1 MNVRKAFPLLPG
13 LLLALLLQGC
23 LMGPDYRRPELAV
36 PAQVRGESSATS
48 ASVGDLGWWQV
59 YQDPALDTLI
69 RQALQRNLDLRIAA
83 ARIEQARAAAGISRL
98 QQLPQIDAA
107 AAAQRRQSAE
117 SERAPGQERVSE
129 RGSAAVNLSWELDLW
144 GRLRRLNESARAEL
158 LASEFARR
166 GVTNSLVADLAT
178 AYFSLQSFDRRL
190 DITRRTLATREE
202 FLKLTRAQ
210 FQRGVVSGL
219 DVASAE
225 AQLAI
230 AQANQPAL
238 ERLQAQAEHQLSLL
252 LGGNPGEV
260 ARTVSESIAPP
271 LRPMPAGLPSALLQR
286 RPDVLQSE
294 QLLVAANA
302 RIGAAQAAL
311 FPTISLTG
319 SFGALSSDVS
329 ELFSGPAQTWSAGVS
344 LLQPLLSA
352 ERNLYQVDLADARKR
367 EALLQ
372 YEKTVR
378 NAFREVADAVV
389 ARDKSQAALQAQQR
403 QVDALRRAVDI
414 SKARYKAG
422 YSSYFD
428 VISADRDLFNAELS
442 HDAARLDAQLT
453 VVQLYRALGGGWQT
467 AAQTG
472 DNAASSGAP
481 R

>member
-1 MNVRKAFPLLPG
+1 VNALKLPT
-13 LLLALLLQGC
+13 LLLALPLAGC
-23 LMGPDYRRPELAV
+23 LMGPDYRRPELEV
-36 PAQVRGESSATS
+36 PAQVRGEQAATQT
-48 ASVGDLGWWQV
+48 SVGDLGWWQV

-69 RQALQRNLDLRIAA
+69 RQALERNLDLRIATT
-83 ARIEQARAAAGISRL
+83 RIEQARAAAGVSRL
-98 QQLPQIDAA
+98 QQLPQLDASGS
-107 AAAQRRQSAE
+107 AQRRQSSE
-117 SERAPGQERVSE
+117 SERSPGQARIGERSA
-129 RGSAAVNLSWELDLW
+129 AAVNLSWELDLW

-158 LASEFARR
+158 LASEYARR
-166 GVTNSLVADLAT
+166 GITNSLVAEVAT

-190 DITRRTLATREE
+190 DITRRTLATRED

-219 DVASAE
+219 DVATAE
-225 AQLAI
+225 AQLAT

-238 ERLQAQAEHQLSLL
+238 ERQQAQAEHQLSLL
-252 LGGNPGEV
+252 LGGNPDAV
-260 ARTVSESIAPP
+260 ARSASDEITPP
-271 LRPMPAGLPSALLQR
+271 VRPMPAGLPSALLQR
-286 RPDVLQSE
+286 RPDILQSE
-294 QLLVAANA
+294 QTLVAANA
-302 RIGAAQAAL
+302 RIGAAKAAL

-319 SFGALSSDVS
+319 SFGVLSTDVS
-329 ELFSGPAQTWSAGVS
+329 RLFSGPAETWSAGVS

-367 EALLQ
+367 EALLV

-389 ARDKSQAALQAQQR
+389 ARGQSQRALLAQQQ

-428 VISADRDLFNAELS
+428 VISADRDLFNAELA

-453 VVQLYRALGGGWQT
+453 VVQLYRALGGGWQSP
-467 AAQTG
+467 AQTG
-472 DNAASSGAP
+472 DNGAHSGAA

>member
-1 MNVRKAFPLLPG
+1 VNALKLPV
-13 LLLALLLQGC
+13 LMLALSLSGC
-23 LMGPDYRRPELAV
+23 LMGPDYRRPELEM
-36 PAQVRGESSATS
+36 PAQVRGEQDASRE
-48 ASVGDLGWWQV
+48 SVGDLGWWQV

-69 RQALQRNLDLRIAA
+69 RQALERNLDLRIATT
-83 ARIEQARAAAGISRL
+83 RIEQARAAAGVSRL
-98 QQLPQIDAA
+98 QQLPQLDASGS
-107 AAAQRRQSAE
+107 AQRRQSAE
-117 SERAPGQERVSE
+117 SELSPGQDRIGE
-129 RGSAAVNLSWELDLW
+129 RGAAAVNLSWELDLW

-158 LASEFARR
+158 LASEYARR
-166 GVTNSLVADLAT
+166 GVTNSLVADVAT

-190 DITRRTLATREE
+190 DITRRTLATRED

-219 DVASAE
+219 DVATAE
-225 AQLAI
+225 AQLAT

-238 ERLQAQAEHQLSLL
+238 ERQQAQAEHQLSLL
-252 LGGNPGEV
+252 LGGNPDAV
-260 ARTVSESIAPP
+260 ARSASQAITPP
-271 LRPMPAGLPSALLQR
+271 VRPMPAGLPSALLQR
-286 RPDVLQSE
+286 RPDIQQSE
-294 QLLVAANA
+294 QTLVAANA
-302 RIGAAQAAL
+302 RIGAAKAAL

-319 SFGALSSDVS
+319 SFGVLSTDVS
-329 ELFSGPAQTWSAGVS
+329 RLFSGPAETWSAGVS

-367 EALLQ
+367 EALLV

-389 ARDKSQAALQAQQR
+389 ARDKSQSVLQAQQQ

-442 HDAARLDAQLT
+442 QDAARLDAQLT

-472 DNAASSGAP
+472 DNAASSGAA